1 MATTNK
7 IVLKGK
13 FDGNGVPQHI
23 TGGSADGLSI
33 GELAV
38 NTSAS
43 NTANRGQLFLG
54 VTHTSG
60 SNSTDI
66 SGGGA
71 TTTAYNAN
79 QTGGIVWIGAPILD
93 EDDLSSNSA
102 TNLATQQ
109 SIKAYVDSQVTA
121 QDLDISADSGSD
133 IAIDLDSETLS
144 VAGGSG
150 ITTSISGN
158 EITIAGDNASTSAK
172 GVASFSSDNFAV
184 SSGAVTI
191 KDGGVVTAE
200 LADDAV
206 TAAKIAANA
215 VDATALNISGDGT
228 SGQILQSDGDGSFS
242 YTNAATANDST
253 LTITAGDG
261 LKTGGTFTTN
271 QSSDSAVTLNIDVSD
286 FAGRGLADDGS
297 ENLILDISN
306 ANMTTATSIAQ
317 GDLLAFAD
325 EDATGDETKNITFSN
340 IEDTIFGNVSS
351 DATIAA
357 GGAMTIANN
366 AITTAKINADAV
378 TGAKIADDA
387 IDSEHYTDGSI
398 DTAHIAADAVTNAK
412 IADDSIDSEHYVDGS
427 IDTAHIAND
436 AVTGDKLSNN
446 ITIAN
451 DLTVSGDL
459 TVNGDTTTVNT
470 ATLSVEDP
478 LIILANGNSA
488 DSIDTGFYAKY
499 VESSTTKYA
508 GVFRDASASGD
519 PFTFFDSLTAEPTT
533 TVNSGHASFDLADI
547 SAGAITSAD
556 GFTGA
561 LTGNVT
567 GNVSG
572 SSGSCTGNAAT
583 ATKLAATK
591 TINGTA
597 FDGSANITLGDD
609 SVTNAMM
616 ADDAI
621 DTAQLADGAVD
632 TARLAADAVTGAKI
646 ADDAIDSEH
655 YTDGSIDTA
664 HLGDLQVT
672 TAKIAADAITGA
684 KIADNAINSEHYT
697 DGSIDTA
704 HIGDD
709 QVTLAKMAAI
719 TRGSLIVGGSSNAP
733 TALDAK
739 TSGQIL
745 VGDGTDLNSVAVSG
759 DIGLATNGAMTIQS
773 SAVEGSMLNNNVI
786 SGLTALTSGLATTDE
801 MMISDGGVI
810 KRMDFSVL
818 HSATATLENKT
829 IAGGTY
835 TAA

>member
-23 TGGSADGLSI
+23 TGGAADGLSV
-33 GELAV
+33 GEIAV

-121 QDLDISADSGSD
+121 QDLDISADSGSN

-158 EITIAGDNASTSAK
+158 EITVAGDNASTSAK

-206 TAAKIAANA
+206 TAAKIADNA
-215 VDATALNISGDGT
+215 VGAAALNISGNGT
-228 SGQILQSDGDGSFS
+228 SGQILQTDGDGSFS
-242 YTNAATANDST
+242 YTNAASANDST

-286 FAGRGLADDGS
+286 FAGNGLEDDGS
-297 ENLILDISN
+297 ENLRLDISGLSN
-306 ANMTTATSIAQ
+306 TLTAVDQ
-317 GDLLAFAD
+317 AD
-325 EDATGDETKNITFSN
+325 FVAVSDESATADETKKITFSN
-340 IEDTIFGNVSS
+340 FEDQIFGNVSS

-436 AVTGDKLSNN
+436 AVTGDKLSNDV
-446 ITIAN
+446 TIAN

-488 DSIDTGFYAKY
+488 DSVDTGFYAKY

-508 GVFRDASASGD
+508 GVFRDASATGD
-519 PFTFFDSLTAEPTT
+519 PFTFFDSLQAEPGT
-533 TVNSGHASFDLADI
+533 TVNTSGTGYDLADI
-547 SAGAITSAD
+547 SAGGITAAD

-597 FDGSANITLGDD
+597 FDGSANITLGND

-621 DTAQLADGAVD
+621 DTAQLADGAVN
-632 TARLAADAVTGAKI
+632 TARLASDAVTGAKI

-684 KIADNAINSEHYT
+684 KIADDAINSEHYT

-733 TALDAK
+733 TALAAK

-745 VGDGTDLNSVAVSG
+745 VGDGTDLASVAVSG
-759 DIGLATNGAMTIQS
+759 DATLAANGALTVSSIGGDSVTLGGAFTTSGSHTTTLTTTGNTGVTLPTSGTLATLAGT
-773 SAVEGSMLNNNVI
+773 ET
-786 SGLTALTSGLATTDE
+786 LT
-801 MMISDGGVI
+801 
-810 KRMDFSVL
+810 
-818 HSATATLENKT
+818 NKT

-835 TAA
+835 TGV